1 MTKKLAVIVAVLLC
15 LASVQLHAQMTD
27 NAIIQYLTEGIA
39 AGKSEAQ
46 LGNELLSKGVSVSQI
61 QRLLKVYKSGN
72 ADIYSARPTNK
83 LDDVR
88 PIRKQT
94 VEEEAPEATA
104 ADTDSTE
111 VVKAAENAKRIYG
124 HDVFTNR
131 KLSFEPNDNAATP
144 DDYVLGPGDEVII
157 DIWGVNEATIKQTI
171 SPEGRIIVSQ
181 IGAIDLG
188 GLTIKAATK
197 KIRSAFAKRYAGI
210 GGSNPASEVSVTLGQ
225 IRTIQV
231 NVMGAVNVPGT
242 YRLSSFSTVFN
253 ALYRAGGVTA
263 EGSLRD
269 VRIIRGG
276 EVLRSVDTYNF
287 LFNGIQDNNLPL
299 KEGDVV
305 MVPAYANLVSI
316 DGGVKRPMYYE
327 MLEGETLEKL
337 LEYAGGLT
345 GDAYADGINVV
356 RRSGSTNSI
365 YTVSRPESA
374 SFAMRDRD
382 SVIVAVNT
390 NIDLFTNKVEVR
402 GAVYRPGSFE
412 LGSGIATV
420 RQLIEHAG
428 GLLEDAFTA
437 RAQIIRE
444 KADRTLEIRA
454 VPIGAIMSG
463 AADDV
468 MLRRNDIVMVSS
480 SLEVIDRGDLTIT
493 GYVVNPGAYQFA
505 DNTTVEDLI
514 LLAGGLSEGA
524 STVKVDVS
532 RRISSSESMAAA
544 DTLAEVFTFG
554 IKDGLM
560 VDGEPDFVL
569 KPYDIVSVRKSP
581 TYVEQRNVT
590 ITGEASFPGQ
600 YTLVSN
606 NERLSDLL
614 KRAGGPTPNAN
625 VHGAM
630 LKRKITQYER
640 NVRATMGRMATQNMG
655 QDTSLVDKI
664 RISEIYSV
672 GLELDKAIALPGS
685 EYDII
690 LRDGDELVI
699 PEMASTVR
707 IQGEVLYP
715 NTVHYIS
722 GKPVGYYVNQAGGY
736 ADKARRAKVY
746 VIYMNGKVATGQFA
760 RIEPGCEIVVPN
772 KRERQKLS
780 GAEIASIGSSTASM
794 AAVIISI
801 ITNLNK
807 NK

>member
-1 MTKKLAVIVAVLLC
+1 MSKKLAILAAALL
-15 LASVQLHAQMTD
+15 LFAGVQAHAQMTD
-27 NAIIQYLTEGIA
+27 TAIIQYLTEGVA
-39 AGKSEAQ
+39 SGKSEAQ

-72 ADIYSARPTNK
+72 AVMYTARPTNK

-88 PIRKQT
+88 PERKAQT
-94 VEEEAPEATA
+94 DDAEQVNTIPADTTA
-104 ADTDSTE
+104 ASMTDD
-111 VVKAAENAKRIYG
+111 AIRIYG

-131 KLSFEPNDNAATP
+131 KLSFEPNVNSATP
-144 DDYVLGPGDEVII
+144 DDYVLGPGDEVVI
-157 DIWGVNEATIKQTI
+157 DIWGVNEATIRQTI

-181 IGAIDLG
+181 IGAIDLA

-197 KIRSAFAKRYAGI
+197 KIRAAFAKRYAGI
-210 GGSNPASEVSVTLGQ
+210 GGSNPASEVSVTLGN

-231 NVMGAVNVPGT
+231 NVLGAVKVPGT

-253 ALYRAGGVTA
+253 ALYNAGGVTP
-263 EGSLRD
+263 EGSLRA
-269 VRIIRGG
+269 VQVLRGG
-276 EVLRSVDTYNF
+276 EVFAVVDTYSF
-287 LFNGIQDNNLPL
+287 LFSGIQANNVPL

-305 MVPAYANLVSI
+305 MVPAYTNLVSI

-327 MLEGETLEKL
+327 MLDGEPLSKL
-337 LEYAGGLT
+337 VEYAGGLT
-345 GDAYADGINVV
+345 GDAFEDAINVV
-356 RRSGSTNSI
+356 RRSGSSVSI
-365 YTVSRPESA
+365 HTLTKAEA
-374 SFAMRDRD
+374 QTFAMRDRD
-382 SVIVAVNT
+382 SVSVAVNA
-390 NIDLFTNKVEVR
+390 NEALYTNKVEIR

-412 LGSGIATV
+412 LGGGIATV
-420 RQLIEHAG
+420 RQLIASAG

-444 KADRTLEIRA
+444 KPDRTLEILA
-454 VPIGAIMSG
+454 IPLGAIVDG
-463 AADDV
+463 TAQDV
-468 MLRRNDIVMVSS
+468 MLRRSDIVVVSS
-480 SLEVIDRGDLTIT
+480 SLDVVERGDFTIT
-493 GYVVNPGAYQFA
+493 GYVVNPGAYQYA

-524 STVKVDVS
+524 STVKVDVA
-532 RRISSSESMAAA
+532 RRIQSTDSMAAL
-544 DTLAEVFTFG
+544 DTLAQVFTFG

-560 VDGEPDFVL
+560 VDGEPDFCL
-569 KPYDIVSVRKSP
+569 QPYDIVSVRKSP

-590 ITGEASFPGQ
+590 LTGEVSFPGQ

-614 KRAGGPTPNAN
+614 QRAGGPTPNAN

-640 NVRATMGRMATQNMG
+640 NVRISMGRMATQNMG
-655 QDTSLVDKI
+655 KDTSLVDKI
-664 RISEIYSV
+664 KVNEIYTV
-672 GLELDKAIALPGS
+672 GLELDKALASPGS
-685 EYDII
+685 EYDVI
-690 LRDGDELVI
+690 LRDGDELII
-699 PEMASTVR
+699 PEVASTVR

-722 GKPVGYYVNQAGGY
+722 GKPVSYYVHQAGGY
-736 ADKARRAKVY
+736 ADKARRSKVY
-746 VIYMNGKVATGQFA
+746 VIYMNGKVANGGLA

-801 ITNLNK
+801 ITNLNR

>member
-1 MTKKLAVIVAVLLC
+1 MSKKLAILAAALLFF
-15 LASVQLHAQMTD
+15 AGVQAHAQMTD
-27 NAIIQYLTEGIA
+27 TAIIQYLTEGVA
-39 AGKSEAQ
+39 SGKSEAQ

-72 ADIYSARPTNK
+72 AVMYTARPTNK

-88 PIRKQT
+88 PERKAQT
-94 VEEEAPEATA
+94 DDAEQVNTIPADTTA
-104 ADTDSTE
+104 ASMTDD
-111 VVKAAENAKRIYG
+111 AIRIYG

-131 KLSFEPNDNAATP
+131 KLSFEPNVNSATP
-144 DDYVLGPGDEVII
+144 DDYVLGPGDEVVI
-157 DIWGVNEATIKQTI
+157 DIWGVNEATIRQTI

-181 IGAIDLG
+181 IGAIDLA

-197 KIRSAFAKRYAGI
+197 KIRAAFAKRYAGI
-210 GGSNPASEVSVTLGQ
+210 GGSNPASEVSVTLGN

-231 NVMGAVNVPGT
+231 NVLGAVKVPGT

-253 ALYRAGGVTA
+253 ALYNAGGVTP
-263 EGSLRD
+263 EGSLRA
-269 VRIIRGG
+269 VQVLRGG
-276 EVLRSVDTYNF
+276 EVFAVVDTYSF
-287 LFNGIQDNNLPL
+287 LFSGIQANNVPL

-305 MVPAYANLVSI
+305 MVPAYTNLVSI

-327 MLEGETLEKL
+327 MLDGEPLSKL
-337 LEYAGGLT
+337 VEYAGGLT
-345 GDAYADGINVV
+345 GDAFEDAINVV
-356 RRSGSTNSI
+356 RRSGSSVSI
-365 YTVSRPESA
+365 HTLTKAEA
-374 SFAMRDRD
+374 QTFAMRDRD
-382 SVIVAVNT
+382 SVSVAVNA
-390 NIDLFTNKVEVR
+390 NEALYTNKVEIR

-412 LGSGIATV
+412 LGGGIATV
-420 RQLIEHAG
+420 RQLIANAG

-444 KADRTLEIRA
+444 KPDRTLEILA
-454 VPIGAIMSG
+454 IPLGAIVDG
-463 AADDV
+463 TAQDV
-468 MLRRNDIVMVSS
+468 MLRRSDIVVVSS
-480 SLEVIDRGDLTIT
+480 SLDVVERGDFTIT
-493 GYVVNPGAYQFA
+493 GYVVNPGAYQYA

-524 STVKVDVS
+524 STVKVDVA
-532 RRISSSESMAAA
+532 RRIQSTDSMAAL
-544 DTLAEVFTFG
+544 DTLAQVFTFG

-560 VDGEPDFVL
+560 VDGEPDFCL
-569 KPYDIVSVRKSP
+569 QPYDIVSVRKSP

-590 ITGEASFPGQ
+590 LTGEVSFPGQ

-614 KRAGGPTPNAN
+614 QRAGGPTPNAN

-640 NVRATMGRMATQNMG
+640 NVRISMGRMATQNMG
-655 QDTSLVDKI
+655 KDTSLVDKI
-664 RISEIYSV
+664 KVDEIYTV
-672 GLELDKAIALPGS
+672 GLELDKALASPGS
-685 EYDII
+685 EYDVI
-690 LRDGDELVI
+690 LRDGDELII
-699 PEMASTVR
+699 PEVASTVR

-722 GKPVGYYVNQAGGY
+722 GKPVSYYVHQAGGY
-736 ADKARRAKVY
+736 ADKARRSKVY
-746 VIYMNGKVATGQFA
+746 VIYMNGKVATGGLA

-801 ITNLNK
+801 ITNLNR

>member
-1 MTKKLAVIVAVLLC
+1 MSKKLAILAAALL
-15 LASVQLHAQMTD
+15 LFAGVQAHAQMTD
-27 NAIIQYLTEGIA
+27 TAIIQYLTEGVA
-39 AGKSEAQ
+39 SGKSEAQ

-72 ADIYSARPTNK
+72 AVMYTARPTNK

-88 PIRKQT
+88 PERKAQT
-94 VEEEAPEATA
+94 DDAEQVNTIPADTTA
-104 ADTDSTE
+104 ASMTDD
-111 VVKAAENAKRIYG
+111 AIRIYG

-131 KLSFEPNDNAATP
+131 KLSFEPNVNSATP
-144 DDYVLGPGDEVII
+144 DDYVLGPGDEVVI
-157 DIWGVNEATIKQTI
+157 DIWGVNEATIRQTI

-181 IGAIDLG
+181 IGAIDLA

-197 KIRSAFAKRYAGI
+197 KIRAAFAKRYAGI
-210 GGSNPASEVSVTLGQ
+210 GGSNPASEVSVTLGN

-231 NVMGAVNVPGT
+231 NVLGAVKVPGT

-253 ALYRAGGVTA
+253 ALYNAGGVTP
-263 EGSLRD
+263 EGSLRA
-269 VRIIRGG
+269 VQVLRGG
-276 EVLRSVDTYNF
+276 EVFAVVDTYSF
-287 LFNGIQDNNLPL
+287 LFSGIQANNVPL

-305 MVPAYANLVSI
+305 MVPAYTNLVSI

-327 MLEGETLEKL
+327 MLDGEPLSKL
-337 LEYAGGLT
+337 VEYAGGLT
-345 GDAYADGINVV
+345 GDAFEDAINVV
-356 RRSGSTNSI
+356 RRSGSSVSI
-365 YTVSRPESA
+365 HTLTKAEA
-374 SFAMRDRD
+374 QTFAMRDRD
-382 SVIVAVNT
+382 SVSVAVNA
-390 NIDLFTNKVEVR
+390 NEALYTNKVEIR

-412 LGSGIATV
+412 LGGGIATV
-420 RQLIEHAG
+420 RQLIASAG

-444 KADRTLEIRA
+444 KPDRTLEILA
-454 VPIGAIMSG
+454 IPLGAIVDG
-463 AADDV
+463 TAQDV
-468 MLRRNDIVMVSS
+468 MLRRSDIVVVSS
-480 SLEVIDRGDLTIT
+480 SLDVVERGDFTIT
-493 GYVVNPGAYQFA
+493 GYVVNPGAYQYA

-524 STVKVDVS
+524 STVKVDVA
-532 RRISSSESMAAA
+532 RRIQSTDSMAAL
-544 DTLAEVFTFG
+544 DTLAQVFTFG

-560 VDGEPDFVL
+560 VDGEPDFCL
-569 KPYDIVSVRKSP
+569 QPYDIVSVRKSP

-590 ITGEASFPGQ
+590 LTGEVSFPGQ

-614 KRAGGPTPNAN
+614 QRAGGPTPNAN

-640 NVRATMGRMATQNMG
+640 NVRISMGRMATQNMG
-655 QDTSLVDKI
+655 KDTSLVDKI
-664 RISEIYSV
+664 KVNEIYTV
-672 GLELDKAIALPGS
+672 GLELDKALASPGS
-685 EYDII
+685 EYDVI

-699 PEMASTVR
+699 PEVASTVR

-722 GKPVGYYVNQAGGY
+722 GKPVSYYVHQAGGY
-736 ADKARRAKVY
+736 ADKARRSKVY
-746 VIYMNGKVATGQFA
+746 VIYMNGKVATGGLA

-801 ITNLNK
+801 ITNLNR

>member
-1 MTKKLAVIVAVLLC
+1 MSKKLAILAAALL
-15 LASVQLHAQMTD
+15 LFAGVQAHAQMTD
-27 NAIIQYLTEGIA
+27 TAIIQYLTEGVA
-39 AGKSEAQ
+39 SGKSEAQ

-72 ADIYSARPTNK
+72 AVMYTARPTNK

-88 PIRKQT
+88 PERKAQT
-94 VEEEAPEATA
+94 DDAEQVNTIPADTTA
-104 ADTDSTE
+104 ASMTDD
-111 VVKAAENAKRIYG
+111 AIRIYG

-131 KLSFEPNDNAATP
+131 KLSFEPNVNSATP
-144 DDYVLGPGDEVII
+144 DDYVLGPGDEVVI
-157 DIWGVNEATIKQTI
+157 DIWGVNEATIRQTI

-181 IGAIDLG
+181 IGAIDLA

-197 KIRSAFAKRYAGI
+197 KIRAAFAKRYAGI
-210 GGSNPASEVSVTLGQ
+210 GGSNPASEVSVTLGN

-231 NVMGAVNVPGT
+231 NVLGAVKVPGT

-253 ALYRAGGVTA
+253 ALYNAGGVTP
-263 EGSLRD
+263 EGSLRA
-269 VRIIRGG
+269 VQVLRGG
-276 EVLRSVDTYNF
+276 EVFAVVDTYSF
-287 LFNGIQDNNLPL
+287 LFSGIQANNVPL

-305 MVPAYANLVSI
+305 MVPAYTNLVSI

-327 MLEGETLEKL
+327 MLDGEPLSKL
-337 LEYAGGLT
+337 VEYAGGLT
-345 GDAYADGINVV
+345 GDAFEDAINVV
-356 RRSGSTNSI
+356 RRSGSSVSI
-365 YTVSRPESA
+365 HTLTKAEA
-374 SFAMRDRD
+374 QTFAMRDRD
-382 SVIVAVNT
+382 SVSVAVNA
-390 NIDLFTNKVEVR
+390 NEALYTNKVEIR

-412 LGSGIATV
+412 LGGGIATV
-420 RQLIEHAG
+420 RQLIASAG

-444 KADRTLEIRA
+444 KPDRTLEILA
-454 VPIGAIMSG
+454 IPLGAIVDG
-463 AADDV
+463 TAQDV
-468 MLRRNDIVMVSS
+468 MLRRSDIVVVSS
-480 SLEVIDRGDLTIT
+480 SLDVVERGDFTIT
-493 GYVVNPGAYQFA
+493 GYVVNPGAYQYA

-524 STVKVDVS
+524 STVKVDVA
-532 RRISSSESMAAA
+532 RRIQSTDSMAAL
-544 DTLAEVFTFG
+544 DTLAQVFTFG

-560 VDGEPDFVL
+560 VDGEPDFCL
-569 KPYDIVSVRKSP
+569 QPYDIVSVRKSP

-590 ITGEASFPGQ
+590 LTGEVSFPGQ

-614 KRAGGPTPNAN
+614 QRAGGPTPNAN

-640 NVRATMGRMATQNMG
+640 NVRISMGRMATQNMG
-655 QDTSLVDKI
+655 KDTSLVDKI
-664 RISEIYSV
+664 KVNEIYTV
-672 GLELDKAIALPGS
+672 GLELDKALASPGS
-685 EYDII
+685 EYDVI
-690 LRDGDELVI
+690 LRDGDELII
-699 PEMASTVR
+699 PEVASTVR

-722 GKPVGYYVNQAGGY
+722 GKPVSYYVHQAGGY
-736 ADKARRAKVY
+736 ADKARRSKVY
-746 VIYMNGKVATGQFA
+746 VIYMNGKVATGGLA

-801 ITNLNK
+801 ITNLNR

>member
-1 MTKKLAVIVAVLLC
+1 MSKKLAILAAALL
-15 LASVQLHAQMTD
+15 LFAGVQAHAQMTD
-27 NAIIQYLTEGIA
+27 TAIIQYLTEGVA
-39 AGKSEAQ
+39 SGKSEAQ

-72 ADIYSARPTNK
+72 AVMYTARPTNK

-88 PIRKQT
+88 PERKAQT
-94 VEEEAPEATA
+94 DDAEQVNTIPADTTA
-104 ADTDSTE
+104 ASMTDD
-111 VVKAAENAKRIYG
+111 AIRIYG

-131 KLSFEPNDNAATP
+131 KLSFEPNVNSATP
-144 DDYVLGPGDEVII
+144 DDYVLGPGDEVVI
-157 DIWGVNEATIKQTI
+157 DIWGVNEATIRQTI

-181 IGAIDLG
+181 IGAIDLA

-197 KIRSAFAKRYAGI
+197 KIRAAFAKRYAGI
-210 GGSNPASEVSVTLGQ
+210 GGSNPASEVSVTLGN

-231 NVMGAVNVPGT
+231 NVLGAVKVPGT

-253 ALYRAGGVTA
+253 ALYNAGGVTP
-263 EGSLRD
+263 EGSLRA
-269 VRIIRGG
+269 VQVLRGG
-276 EVLRSVDTYNF
+276 EVFAVVDTYSF
-287 LFNGIQDNNLPL
+287 LFSGIQANNVPL

-305 MVPAYANLVSI
+305 MVPAYTNLVSI

-327 MLEGETLEKL
+327 MLDGEPLSKL
-337 LEYAGGLT
+337 VEYAGGLT
-345 GDAYADGINVV
+345 GDAFEDAINVV
-356 RRSGSTNSI
+356 RRSGSSVSI
-365 YTVSRPESA
+365 HTLTKAEA
-374 SFAMRDRD
+374 QTFAMRDRD
-382 SVIVAVNT
+382 SVSVAVNA
-390 NIDLFTNKVEVR
+390 NEALYTNKVEIR

-412 LGSGIATV
+412 LGGGIATV
-420 RQLIEHAG
+420 RQLIASAG

-444 KADRTLEIRA
+444 KPDRTLEILA
-454 VPIGAIMSG
+454 IPLGAIVDG
-463 AADDV
+463 TAQDV
-468 MLRRNDIVMVSS
+468 MLRRSDILVVSS
-480 SLEVIDRGDLTIT
+480 SLDVVERGDFTIT
-493 GYVVNPGAYQFA
+493 GYVVNPGAYQYA

-524 STVKVDVS
+524 STVKVDVA
-532 RRISSSESMAAA
+532 RRIQSTDSMAAL
-544 DTLAEVFTFG
+544 DTLAQVFTFG

-560 VDGEPDFVL
+560 VDGEPDFCL
-569 KPYDIVSVRKSP
+569 QPYDIVSVRKSP

-590 ITGEASFPGQ
+590 LTGEVSFPGQ

-614 KRAGGPTPNAN
+614 QRAGGPTPNAN

-640 NVRATMGRMATQNMG
+640 NVRISMGRMATQNMG
-655 QDTSLVDKI
+655 KDTSLVDKI
-664 RISEIYSV
+664 KVNEIYTV
-672 GLELDKAIALPGS
+672 GLELDKALASPGS
-685 EYDII
+685 EYDVI

-699 PEMASTVR
+699 PEVASTVR

-722 GKPVGYYVNQAGGY
+722 GKPVSYYVHQAGGY
-736 ADKARRAKVY
+736 ADKARRSKVY
-746 VIYMNGKVATGQFA
+746 VIYMNGKVATGGLA

-801 ITNLNK
+801 ITNLNR

>member
-1 MTKKLAVIVAVLLC
+1 MSKKLAILAAALL
-15 LASVQLHAQMTD
+15 LFAGVQAHAQMTD
-27 NAIIQYLTEGIA
+27 TAIIQYLTEGVA
-39 AGKSEAQ
+39 SGKSEAQ

-72 ADIYSARPTNK
+72 AVMYTARPTNK

-88 PIRKQT
+88 PERKAQT
-94 VEEEAPEATA
+94 DDAEQVNTIPADTTA
-104 ADTDSTE
+104 ASMTDD
-111 VVKAAENAKRIYG
+111 AIRIYG

-131 KLSFEPNDNAATP
+131 KLSFEPNVNSATP
-144 DDYVLGPGDEVII
+144 DDYVLGPGDEVVI
-157 DIWGVNEATIKQTI
+157 DIWGVNEATIRQTI

-181 IGAIDLG
+181 IGAIDLA

-197 KIRSAFAKRYAGI
+197 KIRAAFAKRYAGI
-210 GGSNPASEVSVTLGQ
+210 GGSNPASEVSVTLGN

-231 NVMGAVNVPGT
+231 NVLGAVKVPGT

-253 ALYRAGGVTA
+253 ALYNAGGVTP
-263 EGSLRD
+263 EGSLRA
-269 VRIIRGG
+269 VQVLRGG
-276 EVLRSVDTYNF
+276 EVFAVVDTYSF
-287 LFNGIQDNNLPL
+287 LFSGIQANNVPL

-305 MVPAYANLVSI
+305 MVPAYTNLVSI

-327 MLEGETLEKL
+327 MLDGEPLSKL
-337 LEYAGGLT
+337 VEYAGGLT
-345 GDAYADGINVV
+345 GDAFEDAINVV
-356 RRSGSTNSI
+356 RRSGSSVSI
-365 YTVSRPESA
+365 HTLTKAEA
-374 SFAMRDRD
+374 QTFAMRDRD
-382 SVIVAVNT
+382 SVSVAVNA
-390 NIDLFTNKVEVR
+390 NEALYTNKVEIR

-412 LGSGIATV
+412 LGGGIATV
-420 RQLIEHAG
+420 RQLIASAG

-444 KADRTLEIRA
+444 KPDRTLEILA
-454 VPIGAIMSG
+454 IPLGAIVDG
-463 AADDV
+463 TAQDV
-468 MLRRNDIVMVSS
+468 MLRRRDIVVVSS
-480 SLEVIDRGDLTIT
+480 SLDVVERGDFTIT
-493 GYVVNPGAYQFA
+493 GYVVNPGAYQYA

-524 STVKVDVS
+524 STVKVDVA
-532 RRISSSESMAAA
+532 RRIQSTDSMAAL
-544 DTLAEVFTFG
+544 DTLAQVFTFG

-560 VDGEPDFVL
+560 VDGEPDFCL
-569 KPYDIVSVRKSP
+569 QPYDIVSVRKSP

-590 ITGEASFPGQ
+590 LTGEVSFPGQ

-614 KRAGGPTPNAN
+614 QRAGGPTPNAN

-640 NVRATMGRMATQNMG
+640 NVRISMGRMATQNMG
-655 QDTSLVDKI
+655 KDTSLVDKI
-664 RISEIYSV
+664 KVNEIYTV
-672 GLELDKAIALPGS
+672 GLELDKALASPGS
-685 EYDII
+685 EYDVI
-690 LRDGDELVI
+690 LRDGDELII
-699 PEMASTVR
+699 PEVASTVR

-722 GKPVGYYVNQAGGY
+722 GKPVSYYVHQAGGY
-736 ADKARRAKVY
+736 ADKARRSKVY
-746 VIYMNGKVATGQFA
+746 VIYMNGKVATGGLA

-801 ITNLNK
+801 ITNLNR

>member
-1 MTKKLAVIVAVLLC
+1 MSKKLAILAAVLLC
-15 LASVQLHAQMTD
+15 LAGVQAHAQMTD
-27 NAIIQYLTEGIA
+27 SAIIQYLTEGVA
-39 AGKSEAQ
+39 SGKSEAQ

-61 QRLLKVYKSGN
+61 QRLLKVYKSSS
-72 ADIYSARPTNK
+72 AELYTARPTNK

-88 PIRKQT
+88 PERKAQT
-94 VEEEAPEATA
+94 EDVAQFNSAPA
-104 ADTDSTE
+104 DSTVAPTTE
-111 VVKAAENAKRIYG
+111 DAIRIYG

-131 KLSFEPNDNAATP
+131 LLSFEPNVNAATP

-181 IGAIDLG
+181 IGAIDLN
-188 GLTIKAATK
+188 GLTIKAATR
-197 KIRSAFAKRYAGI
+197 KIRAAFAKRYAGI
-210 GGSNPASEVSVTLGQ
+210 GGNNPGSEVSVTLGN

-231 NVMGAVNVPGT
+231 NVLGAVRVPGT

-253 ALYRAGGVTA
+253 ALYNAGGVTP
-263 EGSLRD
+263 EGSLRA
-269 VRIIRGG
+269 VQVIRGG
-276 EVLRSVDTYNF
+276 EVFAVVDTYSF
-287 LFNGIQDNNLPL
+287 LFGGVQANNVSL

-305 MVPAYANLVSI
+305 MVPAYTNLVSI

-327 MLEGETLEKL
+327 MLDGEPLSRL
-337 LEYAGGLT
+337 IEYSGGFT
-345 GDAYADGINVV
+345 GDAHEDGINVV
-356 RRSGSTNSI
+356 RRSAGSNSI
-365 YTVSRPESA
+365 FTVTKA
-374 SFAMRDRD
+374 DMDSFALRDRD
-382 SVIVAVNT
+382 SVSVAVNS
-390 NIDLFTNKVEVR
+390 NPDLYSNKVEVR

-412 LGSGIATV
+412 LGGGIATV

-444 KADRTLEIRA
+444 KADRSLEILA
-454 VPIGAIMSG
+454 IPIGAIVEG
-463 AADDV
+463 TADDV
-468 MLRRNDIVMVSS
+468 MLRRSDVIVVSS
-480 SLEVIDRGDLTIT
+480 SLEVIEKGDFTIT
-493 GYVVNPGAYQFA
+493 GYVVNPGVYQYA
-505 DNTTVEDLI
+505 DNTTIEDLI

-524 STVKVDVS
+524 STVKVDVA
-532 RRISSSESMAAA
+532 RRIASTDSVAAK
-544 DTLAEVFTFG
+544 DTLAQVFTFG

-560 VDGEPDFVL
+560 VDGEPGFCL
-569 KPYDIVSVRKSP
+569 QPYDIVSVRKSP
-581 TYVEQRNVT
+581 TYIEQRNVT
-590 ITGEASFPGQ
+590 LTGEVSFPGQ

-640 NVRATMGRMATQNMG
+640 NVRATMGRMAVQNLG
-655 QDTSLVDKI
+655 QDSSLVNKI

-672 GLELDKAIALPGS
+672 GLELDKALAFPGS
-685 EYDII
+685 EYDVI

-699 PEMASTVR
+699 PEVASTVR

-722 GKPVGYYVNQAGGY
+722 GKPVSYYVNQAGGY

-746 VIYMNGKVATGQFA
+746 VIYMNGKVATGQLA

>member
-1 MTKKLAVIVAVLLC
+1 MSKKLAILAATLL
-15 LASVQLHAQMTD
+15 LFAGVQAHAQMTD
-27 NAIIQYLTEGIA
+27 TAIIQYLTEGVA
-39 AGKSEAQ
+39 SGKSEAQ

-72 ADIYSARPTNK
+72 AVMYTARPTNK

-88 PIRKQT
+88 PERKAQT
-94 VEEEAPEATA
+94 DDAEQVNTIPADTTA
-104 ADTDSTE
+104 ASMTDD
-111 VVKAAENAKRIYG
+111 AIRIYG

-131 KLSFEPNDNAATP
+131 KLSFEPNVNSATP
-144 DDYVLGPGDEVII
+144 DDYVLGPGDEVVI
-157 DIWGVNEATIKQTI
+157 DIWGVNEATIRQTI

-181 IGAIDLG
+181 IGAIDLA

-197 KIRSAFAKRYAGI
+197 KIRAAFAKRYAGI
-210 GGSNPASEVSVTLGQ
+210 GGSNPASEVSVTLGN

-231 NVMGAVNVPGT
+231 NVLGAVKVPGT

-253 ALYRAGGVTA
+253 ALYNAGGVTP
-263 EGSLRD
+263 EGSLRA
-269 VRIIRGG
+269 VQVLRGG
-276 EVLRSVDTYNF
+276 EVFAVVDTYSF
-287 LFNGIQDNNLPL
+287 LFSGIQANNVPL

-305 MVPAYANLVSI
+305 MVPAYTNLVSI

-327 MLEGETLEKL
+327 MLDGEPLSKL
-337 LEYAGGLT
+337 VEYAGGLT
-345 GDAYADGINVV
+345 GDAFEDAINVV
-356 RRSGSTNSI
+356 RRSGSSVSI
-365 YTVSRPESA
+365 HTLTKAEA
-374 SFAMRDRD
+374 QTFAMRDRD
-382 SVIVAVNT
+382 SVSVAVNA
-390 NIDLFTNKVEVR
+390 NEALYTNKVEIR

-412 LGSGIATV
+412 LGGGIATV
-420 RQLIEHAG
+420 RQLIASAG

-444 KADRTLEIRA
+444 KPDRTLEILA
-454 VPIGAIMSG
+454 IPLGAIVDG
-463 AADDV
+463 TAQDV
-468 MLRRNDIVMVSS
+468 MLRRSDILVVSS
-480 SLEVIDRGDLTIT
+480 SLDVVERGDFTIT
-493 GYVVNPGAYQFA
+493 GYVVNPGAYQYA

-524 STVKVDVS
+524 STVKVDVA
-532 RRISSSESMAAA
+532 RRIQSTDSMAAL
-544 DTLAEVFTFG
+544 DTLAQVFTFG

-560 VDGEPDFVL
+560 VDGEPDFCL
-569 KPYDIVSVRKSP
+569 QPYDIVSVRKSP

-590 ITGEASFPGQ
+590 LTGEVSFPGQ

-614 KRAGGPTPNAN
+614 QRAGGPTPNAN

-640 NVRATMGRMATQNMG
+640 NVRISMGRMATQNMG
-655 QDTSLVDKI
+655 KDTSLVDKI
-664 RISEIYSV
+664 KVNEIYTV
-672 GLELDKAIALPGS
+672 GLELDKALASPGS
-685 EYDII
+685 EYDVI

-699 PEMASTVR
+699 PEVASTVR

-722 GKPVGYYVNQAGGY
+722 GKPVSYYVHQAGGY
-736 ADKARRAKVY
+736 ADKARRSKVY
-746 VIYMNGKVATGQFA
+746 VIYMNGKVATGGLA

-801 ITNLNK
+801 ITNLNR